1 MSLEGRT
8 FTFIRPRVQL
18 VLGDLTGQAIYG
30 LVTEIPLTTNR
41 TLNVNYLGRSR
52 QLSWPL
58 VAGV

>member
-18 VLGDLTGQAIYG
+18 VLGDLAGQAIYG

-41 TLNVNYLGRSR
+41 TSDDN
-52 QLSWPL
+52 
-58 VAGV
+58 